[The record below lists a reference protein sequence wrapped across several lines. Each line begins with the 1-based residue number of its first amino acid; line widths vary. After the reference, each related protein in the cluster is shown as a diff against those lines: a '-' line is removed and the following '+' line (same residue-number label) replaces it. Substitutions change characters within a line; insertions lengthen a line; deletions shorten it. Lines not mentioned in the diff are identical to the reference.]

1 MKPAACLSG
10 ADLGCV
16 PQLLWLE
23 NDPGK
28 FCRGGCPVQEVAC
41 EGAGQLVWSEPGK
54 GGLYLKSL

>member
-1 MKPAACLSG
+1 MKPAARVSG

-16 PQLLWLE
+16 LQLLRLG

-28 FCRGGCPVQEVAC
+28 FSRGGCPVQEVAW

-54 GGLYLKSL
+54 GELYLKSL